1 MSRLPPWATL
11 PALALGVIG
20 AGVLVAA
27 ADPEPA
33 SPGAPTPAAVP
44 APELPAGAE
53 RFGLEHWAFSPAA
66 ARGRTVYERFCIGC
80 HGPAGLGDGPAAEW
94 LDPRPRNFQKGAFKF
109 RTTPSGELPRLAD
122 VVHVVNC
129 GLTGSAM
136 RGFPLLPEPSKND
149 VAAYVLSLAEFGLVK
164 QEVDDVMEDDDL
176 SLQEVLD
183 DEYEELKAEVLEYA
197 YELVWPVS
205 MERRPTMNS
214 ASVERGRV
222 LYEAQCTACHG
233 ATGVGDGPSSF
244 HLRDWKD
251 APIRPRDFTT
261 GVFRAG
267 SRPEDIFMRMRTGL
281 NGTPMPA
288 VAGSDADLWDIT
300 HYLMSL
306 VDTSRSRVVHPA
318 SCEAH
323 DASRSTDR

>member
-1 MSRLPPWATL
+1 MSRSPPWA
-11 PALALGVIG
+11 ALATVCLIG
-20 AGVLVAA
+20 AGLLVAPVASAA
-27 ADPEPA
+27 ADP
-33 SPGAPTPAAVP
+33 AAE
-44 APELPAGAE
+44 A
-53 RFGLEHWAFSPAA
+53 FGLEHWTFSPSAL
-66 ARGRTVYERFCIGC
+66 RGRAVYERCCIGC
-80 HGPAGLGDGPAAEW
+80 HGPQGLGDGPAAGW

-109 RTTPSGELPRLAD
+109 RSTPSGELPLLED
-122 VVHVVNC
+122 IVHVVNC
-129 GLTGSAM
+129 GLNGSAM
-136 RGFPLLPEPSKND
+136 RSFPLLPEPSKND

-306 VDTSRSRVVHPA
+306 VDTSRPRVVHPA

>member
-1 MSRLPPWATL
+1 MSRSPPWA
-11 PALALGVIG
+11 ALATVCLIG
-20 AGVLVAA
+20 AGLLVAA
-27 ADPEPA
+27 AEAPEPA
-33 SPGAPTPAAVP
+33 ATAPVAAPVASAAADPAAE
-44 APELPAGAE
+44 A
-53 RFGLEHWAFSPAA
+53 FGLEHWTFSPSAL
-66 ARGRTVYERFCIGC
+66 RGRAVYERCCIGC
-80 HGPAGLGDGPAAEW
+80 HGPQGLGDGPAAGW

-109 RTTPSGELPRLAD
+109 RPTPSGELPLLED
-122 VVHVVNC
+122 IVHVVNC
-129 GLTGSAM
+129 GLNGSAM
-136 RGFPLLPEPSKND
+136 RSFPLLPEPSKND

-306 VDTSRSRVVHPA
+306 VDTSRPRVVHPA